1 MPSVAPSQYDGHG
14 DDEDDVDDEN
24 NRDNN
29 DRKNAAALGK
39 AIAAMTSVPWTLCV
53 LILGLAHWTY
63 PKERKNPAA
72 PQGLFE
78 GGAVATDPRVSS
90 PLVPSAASSRAAPGV
105 VAEVEL
111 AGSKERTA
119 ASQEEGGGVY
129 QSVTSNPLVLLGDGD
144 GASLGSF

>member
-1 MPSVAPSQYDGHG
+1 MPSAAPSQYDGHG
-14 DDEDDVDDEN
+14 GSGGGGDDDEDDD
-24 NRDNN
+24 DNN

-78 GGAVATDPRVSS
+78 GGAVLANPRVSS
-90 PLVPSAASSRAAPGV
+90 PLVPSAASRAAPGV

-119 ASQEEGGGVY
+119 ASQEEGGVY